1 MRCWRRVC
9 ATAIAVAAF
18 VLCIFVAARVASA
31 REDDDAQTM
40 LFSGRDIWRNGA
52 FAYGGFIHA
61 PGGFDQDGLLLKVLV
76 SGGLYRYDAANL
88 GGARVTGAEWVAQV
102 LPGWRIKRGDAE
114 FKFFM
119 GPDIQVHRL
128 RPDDPDNKLRGR
140 SFGLRLASELWYEP
154 TPNTMIA
161 ADVSLSSI
169 ATSNTAR
176 IAYGWQILDDMLGGV
191 YVGPELQYFGS
202 DGYRHLRLGAHVTT
216 MKSADVEWSAAA
228 GWARDSTG
236 RSSPYVRLNLLKR
249 Q

>member
-1 MRCWRRVC
+1 MWCWRRVC
-9 ATAIAVAAF
+9 AAVIAVAAF
-18 VLCIFVAARVASA
+18 ILCVFLVAGAASA
-31 REDDDAQTM
+31 SEDEAEQTM

-52 FAYGGFIHA
+52 FAYGGFVHA
-61 PGGFDQDGLLLKVLV
+61 PGGLDQDGVLLKVLL

-119 GPDIQVHRL
+119 GPEIQVHRL
-128 RPDDPDNKLRGR
+128 RPNDPDNKLRGR
-140 SFGLRLASELWYEP
+140 SFGLRMAAELWYEP
-154 TPNTMIA
+154 TPDMMIA

-169 ATSNTAR
+169 ATSDTAR
-176 IAYGWQILDDMLGGV
+176 IAYGWRILDDMLGGV

-202 DGYRHLRLGAHVTT
+202 DGYRHIRLGAHTTT
-216 MKSADVEWSAAA
+216 MKTADVEWSAAA
-228 GWARDSTG
+228 GWARDSAG